1 MKLTERIHLCGSGA
15 FGLTPDGDCHCYVLD
30 GGSELALI
38 DCGLAGNPQSILFQ
52 MEKDGLDISRLKY
65 VLLTHA
71 HPDHS
76 NGCAWLREHLGIQ
89 VIASGFEAQILEKG
103 LLDREHLIVSHRTE
117 EGCQRSREKFG
128 IEATQD
134 NMRVVE
140 VSQCIVLAV
149 KPQYYQQVIR
159 QIRDNISA
167 GHLII
172 SIAPGKT
179 LAWLEECFVKDVKVV
194 RTMPNTPAQ
203 VGAGMTGICAN
214 SLVTADELHAVKR
227 IFASFGRAEVVSESM
242 MDAVVSVSG
251 SAPAYVF
258 LFLEALADA
267 AVGGGIPPEK
277 GH

>member
-1 MKLTERIHLCGSGA
+1 MDKTIG
-15 FGLTPDGDCHCYVLD
+15 FI
-30 GGSELALI
+30 GG
-38 DCGLAGNPQSILFQ
+38 GN
-52 MEKDGLDISRLKY
+52 M
-65 VLLTHA
+65 
-71 HPDHS
+71 
-76 NGCAWLREHLGIQ
+76 
-89 VIASGFEAQILEKG
+89 ASAMIKGILEKG

-179 LAWLEECFVKDVKVV
+179 LGWLEQHFGKPVKLV
-194 RTMPNTPAQ
+194 RTMPNTPAM
-203 VGAGMTGICAN
+203 VREGMTAVCPNDCVSKEELDYVVEELKKTIQRLRSMSPLYEDYLKSAGRHKGI
-214 SLVTADELHAVKR
+214 L
-227 IFASFGRAEVVSESM
+227 
-242 MDAVVSVSG
+242 
-251 SAPAYVF
+251 
-258 LFLEALADA
+258 
-267 AVGGGIPPEK
+267 
-277 GH
+277 